1 MNTHTVLTEKSG
13 AILTVTL
20 NRPEMRNAFN
30 EDLIARL
37 TEVFSQEARDDSIRV
52 VLLKGAGK
60 VFCAGGDLQW
70 LKKSVTF
77 TREQN
82 YEDARR
88 FLLLLET
95 INDLP
100 KPVVGRI
107 HGAALAGGMGLVA
120 CCDYVVASKESL
132 FGFTEVQ
139 IGLVPAVIGPFVVT
153 KIGQSHARS
162 LFLSGEKITAGRAY
176 EIGLVHQVVETEAD
190 LEGAVS
196 KLTEALL
203 TASPRALR
211 TAKSFLQELK
221 GKALKDQYVLAAHT
235 LADIRV
241 TGEAQEG
248 IRAFL
253 ERRKPNW

>member
-1 MNTHTVLTEKSG
+1 MTYKTIIVDSQG
-13 AILTVTL
+13 AMLHVTL

-30 EDLIARL
+30 EDLITEL
-37 TEVFSQEARDDSIRV
+37 TKVFSEEARDDSVRV

-60 VFCAGGDLQW
+60 VFCSGGDLQW

-107 HGAALAGGMGLVA
+107 HGAALAGGMGLVV
-120 CCDYVVASKESL
+120 CCDYVIASKETL

-162 LFLSGEKITAGRAY
+162 LFLSGEKITAARAC
-176 EIGLVHQVVETEAD
+176 EIALIHQVVESEAD
-190 LEGAVS
+190 LDPAVA
-196 KLTEALL
+196 KLTGALL
-203 TASPRALR
+203 AASPRALR

-221 GKALKDQYVLAAHT
+221 GKPLKDQYVLAAHT